1 MRKYSELQILKSKDG
16 RRYRTNPIYPTIP
29 FSSDDYYIL
38 TSIGDRY
45 DTLAR
50 QFYKDSSLWWI
61 IASANNSEKAS
72 LVVEPGVQLRIPAN
86 KENIIEQFNKINQS
100 R

>member
-1 MRKYSELQILKSKDG
+1 MKKYSNLPVLSKDG
-16 RRYRTNPIYPTIP
+16 VKYRTNPIYPNIP
-29 FSSDDYYIL
+29 PSPEDFYIL
-38 TSIGDRY
+38 TTIGDRY

-50 QFYKDSSLWWI
+50 QFYRDSSLWWI

-72 LVVEPGVQLRIPAN
+72 LVVEPGIQLRIPAN
-86 KENIIEQFNKINQS
+86 KENIIEQFDKINQS

>member
-1 MRKYSELQILKSKDG
+1 MKKYNNLAIFKNSSG
-16 RRYRTNPIYPTIP
+16 VSYRTNPIYPNIP
-29 FSSDDYYIL
+29 PSPEDFYIL
-38 TSIGDRY
+38 TTIGDRY

-50 QFYKDSSLWWI
+50 QFYKDPSLWWI

-86 KENIIEQFNKINQS
+86 KEGILELYDKVNS
-100 R
+100 RR

>member
-1 MRKYSELQILKSKDG
+1 MKKYNNLAILKNNSG
-16 RRYRTNPIYPTIP
+16 VSYRTNPIYPNISP
-29 FSSDDYYIL
+29 SADDFYIL
-38 TSIGDRY
+38 TTIGDRY

-50 QFYKDSSLWWI
+50 QFYKDPSLWWI

-86 KENIIEQFNKINQS
+86 KEAILELYDKVNS
-100 R
+100 RR